1 MEASMKRLVLVMSAA
16 LTLAA
21 AGVAQVLIMS
31 AALTLAATGPAHAA
45 SGTATGAAAGAV
57 GGAVVG
63 GPVGAVVG
71 GVGGAVVGHSAD
83 KHKEETRE
91 GYHRCH
97 DRHGHLTWCRNH
109 PDQGR

>member
-1 MEASMKRLVLVMSAA
+1 MPAA
-16 LTLAA
+16 LSLAA
-21 AGVAQVLIMS
+21 VA
-31 AALTLAATGPAHAA
+31 PAHAA

-83 KHKEETRE
+83 KHKERE

-97 DRHGHLTWCRNH
+97 DRHGHLTWCRNRLDH
-109 PDQGR
+109 G